1 MQLRYRETS
10 HHFRSPGLFV
20 FLRILKTA
28 HPDWVDMAMLAKQL
42 PGVHPRQ
49 LARFVDQLETAGL
62 PVVRYET
69 KTRGRYRL
77 AVDPEA
83 ISFDE
88 APEVLSETGAIV
100 QQPHTACAGPLDA
113 YLSDSWV
120 TWVVA
125 LIHATLA
132 LHEGHLS
139 GEKGVLGYLD
149 IAEAA
154 TGCLPPWTV
163 SVVHARR
170 AHALERESRFREAA
184 LWLRRVDTAVRDG
197 HAHPAAGVRAQLIRA
212 KMHYDRSR
220 YDEAERL
227 LAHPPAPGGQIQC
240 PHWLNMS
247 ALVTG
252 RKFLQASAAEAPQL
266 LAQTFSSLAE
276 AFGYIFLWQGDTS
289 LLDGLCYN
297 FGNNLMRGVNSGLL
311 PKACADVAM
320 QWLAANQLVCRK
332 LGVGDDSVLAELLF
346 VDIGLEH
353 GYSTEHWPVLLRQ
366 GLNISEDLSGFLS
379 TTLARARKTGNR
391 LEIAQCLRR
400 QVRLA
405 SSIAQAKHAYF
416 EAIGLFD
423 DLGRK
428 DVIKRIAEEWQIRF
442 GTTPPRMFRVRG

>member
-1 MQLRYRETS
+1 MQLLYRQAS
-10 HHFRSPGLFV
+10 HHFRSRGLFV
-20 FLRILKTA
+20 FLKLLKAA
-28 HPDWVDMAMLAKQL
+28 HPDWVDIATIATQL
-42 PGVHPRQ
+42 PGIHPRQ
-49 LARFVDQLETAGL
+49 LARFVDLLETAGL

-83 ISFDE
+83 IAFAE
-88 APEVLSETGAIV
+88 APEPLPEPATIV
-100 QQPHTACAGPLDA
+100 PRPNTASAGPLSA
-113 YLSDSWV
+113 YLTDGWIA
-120 TWVVA
+120 WVVA

-154 TGCLPPWTV
+154 TGGLLPWTA
-163 SVVHARR
+163 SVVDVRR
-170 AHALERESRFREAA
+170 AHALERESRFREATF
-184 LWLRRVDTAVRDG
+184 WLRRVDTAVRDG
-197 HAHPAAGVRAQLIRA
+197 RAHPAAGIRAQLVRT

-220 YDEAERL
+220 YDDAERL
-227 LAHPPAPGGQIQC
+227 LAHPPETGGQIHC
-240 PHWLNMS
+240 PHWLNMN
-247 ALVTG
+247 ALLTG

-266 LAQTFSSLAE
+266 LAQTFSNLAE
-276 AFGYIFLWQGDTS
+276 ALGYIFLWQGDTS

-297 FGNNLMRGVNSGLL
+297 FGNNLLRGINRGLL
-311 PKACADVAM
+311 PDSCADVAM

-332 LGVGDDSVLAELLF
+332 LGVGDDSVLAELLL

-353 GYSTEHWPVLLRQ
+353 GYSIQHWPVLLCQ
-366 GLNISEDLSGFLS
+366 GLNISGDLPGFLS
-379 TTLARARKTGNR
+379 TTLAQARQTGNR

-405 SSIAQAKHAYF
+405 SSEEPARQAYF

-428 DVIKRIAEEWQIRF
+428 DVLKPMAEEWQIRF
-442 GTTPPRMFRVRG
+442 GTPPPKMFRVRG